1 MPCCEKA
8 PHPQKSTTIL
18 IEDYL
23 RDLSFILNLFLFSIW
38 NILFFQKKKE
48 FLRIQIECL
57 EAYLALFFFI
67 KSIFSDFSV
76 LFYFSM
82 SKTKIRSET

>member
-1 MPCCEKA
+1 MKD
-8 PHPQKSTTIL
+8 SV
-18 IEDYL
+18 
-23 RDLSFILNLFLFSIW
+23 LS
-38 NILFFQKKKE
+38 KKKE